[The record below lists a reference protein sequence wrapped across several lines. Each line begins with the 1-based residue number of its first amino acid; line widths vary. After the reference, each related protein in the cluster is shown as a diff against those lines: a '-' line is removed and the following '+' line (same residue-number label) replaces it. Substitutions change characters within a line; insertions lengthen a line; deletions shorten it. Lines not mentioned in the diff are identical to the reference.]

1 MAFDPQR
8 EDYQRLGLRF
18 AASLDG
24 SDAATATRAFANFGR
39 RFSQDRDSLPQTDE
53 DRAFHLVVM
62 AAGIIDYQL
71 PFSDPQVGEKLIQ
84 RGHQLLE
91 EALSLD
97 PTCYDALRMKAA
109 ADSISFDDYH
119 AYLAQHAGEV
129 RSHCEQRQSQAAS
142 AADGERARLAADL
155 AMRPYLRWL
164 ATEAEQALI
173 CGRNREALVATSEM
187 LELDPTDAG
196 DARFTAALAYAK
208 LEDEQGLDALA
219 EHTAAH
225 AYRTPDDG
233 WMQLARIALG
243 HKAHDYA
250 RARSALQVLLETY
263 PNAAE
268 TLIRQNELADGV
280 FARLAVLPYSE
291 DELILAVSEGTVL
304 LQEGRDPD
312 GRGVFGRWIAEE
324 SARMSPAAARNVTA
338 QRQQAEGG
346 SQRNRPNGSQGA
358 GTPGDSSNGSDN

>member
-24 SDAATATRAFANFGR
+24 SDPMTATRAFASFGR

-53 DRAFHLVVM
+53 DRAFHLVALATTV
-62 AAGIIDYQL
+62 IDYKL
-71 PFSDPQVGEKLIQ
+71 PFSAPQAAEGLIT
-84 RGHQLLE
+84 RGHQLLD

-97 PTCYDALRMKAA
+97 PACYDAMRMKVA
-109 ADSISFDDYH
+109 ADSVSFDTYH
-119 AYLAQHAGEV
+119 AYLVEHAKEV
-129 RSHCEQRQSQAAS
+129 RTRCEEARKAAQTQPES
-142 AADGERARLAADL
+142 ERSRLASDL

-173 CGRNREALVATSEM
+173 CGRNRETLAVTGEM
-187 LELDPTDAG
+187 LDIDPTDAA

-208 LEDEQGLDALA
+208 LEDEPGLDALA
-219 EHTAAH
+219 NQTSAH
-225 AYRTPDDG
+225 GHRAPDDG
-233 WMQLARIALG
+233 WMQLARIALA

-250 RARSALQVLLETY
+250 RARSVLQVLLDTY

-268 TLIRQNELADGV
+268 TLIRQNELPDGV

-304 LQEGRDPD
+304 LQEGRDSE
-312 GRGVFGRWIAEE
+312 GRGVLGRWIAEE
-324 SARMSPAAARNVTA
+324 AARMDPVAARAVA
-338 QRQQAEGG
+338 SSRAAVG
-346 SQRNRPNGSQGA
+346 SNGKDPSPNGEGQGDE
-358 GTPGDSSNGSDN
+358 GTPPRGDEG